1 MSSHTEVRARHRRSR
16 ARRLAVQ
23 ALYSWQ
29 LAGEPVDDIYRY
41 YSEDRDFER
50 TDAAY
55 FKELL
60 LEITSDCES
69 LNILLAQY
77 ADRDLDQ
84 LTPVEHAILWVGLFE
99 LRDHLEVPPA
109 VVINEAIELSKKF
122 GAEDGYRYVN
132 AVLDRAAKDLRTA
145 ITGMWKSI
153 GMDTPDQDKD

>member
-29 LAGEPVDDIYRY
+29 LAGEPVEDIYKY
-41 YSEDRDFER
+41 YSEDRDFDR

-60 LEITSDCES
+60 LEITSDSES

-99 LRDHLEVPPA
+99 LRDHLEVPFA
-109 VVINEAIELSKKF
+109 VVINEAVELSKKF
-122 GAEDGYRYVN
+122 GAENGHRYVN
-132 AVLDRAAKDLRTA
+132 AVLDKAAKDLRTA
-145 ITGMWKSI
+145 VTGAWKALRVQA
-153 GMDTPDQDKD
+153 PEKKKD

>member
-29 LAGEPVDDIYRY
+29 LAGEPVEDIYGY

-77 ADRDLDQ
+77 ADRDLAR
-84 LTPVEHAILWVGLFE
+84 LTPVEHAILWVGMFE
-99 LRDHLEVPPA
+99 LRDHLEVPHA
-109 VVINEAIELSKKF
+109 VVINEAVELSKKF
-122 GAEDGYRYVN
+122 GAENGYRYVN
-132 AVLDRAAKDLRTA
+132 AVLDRAAEDLRTEV
-145 ITGMWKSI
+145 TGRWRAVGAKA
-153 GMDTPDQDKD
+153 PDKEKD

>member
-29 LAGEPVDDIYRY
+29 LAGEPVEDIYKY
-41 YSEDRDFER
+41 YSEDRDFDR

-60 LEITSDCES
+60 LEITSDSES

-99 LRDHLEVPPA
+99 LRDHLEVPFA
-109 VVINEAIELSKKF
+109 VVINEAVELSKKF
-122 GAEDGYRYVN
+122 GAENGHRYVN
-132 AVLDRAAKDLRTA
+132 AVLDMAAKELRTA
-145 ITGMWKSI
+145 VTGAWKAI
-153 GMDTPDQDKD
+153 GPRAPDKKKD

>member
-29 LAGEPVDDIYRY
+29 LAGEPVEDIYKY
-41 YSEDRDFER
+41 YSEDRDFDR

-60 LEITSDCES
+60 LEITSDSES

-99 LRDHLEVPPA
+99 LRDHLEVPFA
-109 VVINEAIELSKKF
+109 VVINEAVELSKKF
-122 GAEDGYRYVN
+122 GAENGHRYVN
-132 AVLDRAAKDLRTA
+132 AVLDKAAKELRTA
-145 ITGMWKSI
+145 VTGAWKAI
-153 GMDTPDQDKD
+153 GPRAPDKKKD

>member
-29 LAGEPVDDIYRY
+29 LAGEAVEDIYRY
-41 YSEDRDFER
+41 YSEDRDFDR

-60 LEITSDCES
+60 LEITSDSES
-69 LNILLAQY
+69 LNILLAEY

-99 LRDHLEVPPA
+99 LRDHLEVPHA
-109 VVINEAIELSKKF
+109 VVINEAVELSKKF
-122 GAEDGYRYVN
+122 GAENGHRYVN
-132 AVLDRAAKDLRTA
+132 AVLDKAAIDLRTA
-145 ITGMWKSI
+145 VTGAWKTMSARS
-153 GMDTPDQDKD
+153 PDKKKD

>member
-1 MSSHTEVRARHRRSR
+1 M
-16 ARRLAVQ
+16 Q

-29 LAGEPVDDIYRY
+29 LAGEPVEDIYKY
-41 YSEDRDFER
+41 YSEDRDFDR

-60 LEITSDCES
+60 LEITSDSES

-99 LRDHLEVPPA
+99 LRDHLEVPFA
-109 VVINEAIELSKKF
+109 VVINEAVELSKKF
-122 GAEDGYRYVN
+122 GAENGHRYVN
-132 AVLDRAAKDLRTA
+132 AVLDKAARELRTA
-145 ITGMWKSI
+145 VTGAWKTI
-153 GMDTPDQDKD
+153 APRAPDKKKD

>member
-1 MSSHTEVRARHRRSR
+1 MSSQIEVRARHRRSR

-29 LAGEPVDDIYRY
+29 LAGEPVEDIYKY
-41 YSEDRDFER
+41 YSEDRDFDR

-60 LEITSDCES
+60 LEITSDSES

-99 LRDHLEVPPA
+99 LRDHLEVPFA
-109 VVINEAIELSKKF
+109 VVINEAVELSKKF
-122 GAEDGYRYVN
+122 GAENGHRYVN
-132 AVLDRAAKDLRTA
+132 AVLDKAAKELRTA
-145 ITGMWKSI
+145 VTGAWKTI
-153 GMDTPDQDKD
+153 GLRAPDKKKD

>member
-16 ARRLAVQ
+16 ARRLALQ

-29 LAGEPVDDIYRY
+29 LAGEPVEDIYKY

-60 LEITSDCES
+60 LEITSDSES
-69 LNILLAQY
+69 LNILLAKY

-99 LRDHLEVPPA
+99 LRDHLEVPHA
-109 VVINEAIELSKKF
+109 VVINEAVELSKKF
-122 GAEDGYRYVN
+122 GAENGHRYVN
-132 AVLDRAAKDLRTA
+132 AVLDKAAKDLRTA
-145 ITGMWKSI
+145 VTGEWKT
-153 GMDTPDQDKD
+153 MRAHAPDKKKD

>member
-29 LAGEPVDDIYRY
+29 LAGEPVEDIYGY

-69 LNILLAQY
+69 LNILLAKY

-84 LTPVEHAILWVGLFE
+84 LTPVEHSILWLGLFE
-99 LRDHLEVPPA
+99 LRDHLEVPFA
-109 VVINEAIELSKKF
+109 VVINEAVELSKKF
-122 GAEDGYRYVN
+122 GAENGHRYVN
-132 AVLDRAAKDLRTA
+132 AVLDRAAKDLRAA
-145 ITGMWKSI
+145 ITGAW
-153 GMDTPDQDKD
+153 GPDAPEKGKE

>member
-29 LAGEPVDDIYRY
+29 LAGEPVEDIYGY

-60 LEITSDCES
+60 LQITSDCES

-77 ADRDLDQ
+77 ADRDLAR
-84 LTPVEHAILWVGLFE
+84 LTPVEHAILWVGMFE
-99 LRDHLEVPPA
+99 LRDHLEVPHA
-109 VVINEAIELSKKF
+109 VVINEAVELSKKF
-122 GAEDGYRYVN
+122 GAENGHRYVN
-132 AVLDRAAKDLRTA
+132 AVLDRAAEDLRVA
-145 ITGMWKSI
+145 VTGRWRAVGAKA
-153 GMDTPDQDKD
+153 PDKEKD

>member
-1 MSSHTEVRARHRRSR
+1 MSSHAEVRARHRRSR

-29 LAGEPVDDIYRY
+29 LAGEPVEDIYKY
-41 YSEDRDFER
+41 YSEDRDFDR

-60 LEITSDCES
+60 LEITSDSES

-99 LRDHLEVPPA
+99 LRDHLEVPFA
-109 VVINEAIELSKKF
+109 VVINEAVELSKKF
-122 GAEDGYRYVN
+122 GAENGHRYVN
-132 AVLDRAAKDLRTA
+132 AVLDKAAQDLRTA
-145 ITGMWKSI
+145 VTGAWTAT
-153 GMDTPDQDKD
+153 GLQAPDKKKD

>member
-29 LAGEPVDDIYRY
+29 LAGEPVEDIYKY
-41 YSEDRDFER
+41 YSEDRDFDR

-60 LEITSDCES
+60 LEITSDSES

-99 LRDHLEVPPA
+99 LRDHLEVPFA
-109 VVINEAIELSKKF
+109 VVINEAVELSKKF
-122 GAEDGYRYVN
+122 GAENGYRYVN
-132 AVLDRAAKDLRTA
+132 AVLDKAARELRTA
-145 ITGMWKSI
+145 VTGAWKTI
-153 GMDTPDQDKD
+153 GPRAPDKKKD

>member
-29 LAGEPVDDIYRY
+29 LAGEPVEDIYKY
-41 YSEDRDFER
+41 YSEDRDFDR

-60 LEITSDCES
+60 LEITSDSES

-99 LRDHLEVPPA
+99 LRDHLEVPFA
-109 VVINEAIELSKKF
+109 VVINEAVELSKKF
-122 GAEDGYRYVN
+122 GAENGHRYVN
-132 AVLDRAAKDLRTA
+132 AVLDKAAKELRTA
-145 ITGMWKSI
+145 VTGAWKTI
-153 GMDTPDQDKD
+153 GSRAPDKKKD